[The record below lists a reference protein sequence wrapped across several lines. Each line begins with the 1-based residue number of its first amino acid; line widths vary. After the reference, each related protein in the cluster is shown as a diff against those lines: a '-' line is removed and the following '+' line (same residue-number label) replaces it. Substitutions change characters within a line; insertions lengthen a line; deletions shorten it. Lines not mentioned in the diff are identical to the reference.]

1 MQDDLRAKLRAF
13 LKLCHGHAPY
23 LHLQERLDGES
34 ENAGF
39 AAWKELYCDLLQTYR
54 DADLLVDGLTK
65 DPIVPLDMY
74 RRAVTIPRPLADLSL

>member
-39 AAWKELYCDLLQTYR
+39 AAWKELYCDLL
-54 DADLLVDGLTK
+54 
-65 DPIVPLDMY
+65 
-74 RRAVTIPRPLADLSL
+74 